1 MTQSFSVTYDYLCP
15 FARNAS
21 EAIVDALR
29 DGAALDVSFVPFSLN
44 ENRADE
50 GVMPQW
56 DLPSSSVG
64 PGVLAL
70 VWSVA
75 VRDNYPDSFLDFHVT
90 MFSARHDD
98 GEDISDLGVIEAV
111 ADRVGLDVGE
121 VRALVESGVPAK
133 TLALEHTRS
142 VELHEVFGV
151 PTFIQGDEAVF
162 VRFMERHS
170 TEDLDRVL
178 DMLSWTN
185 LNEFK
190 RTTVHR

>member
-1 MTQSFSVTYDYLCP
+1 MNSPFAVTYDYLCP

-21 EAIVDALR
+21 ETIAEAIR
-29 DGAALDVSFVPFSLN
+29 DGGDFDVSFVPFSLE
-44 ENRADE
+44 ENGTATDE
-50 GVMPQW
+50 THQW
-56 DLPSSSVG
+56 DLPNSDLG

-70 VWSVA
+70 LWSIA
-75 VRDNYPDSFLDFHVT
+75 VRDNFPDSFLDFHVA

-98 GEDISDLGVIEAV
+98 GADISDSSVIEAV
-111 ADRVGLDVGE
+111 VDDVGLDVAA

-133 TLALEHTRS
+133 ILAAEHTRS
-142 VELHEVFGV
+142 VDEFSVFGV
-151 PTFIQGDEAVF
+151 PTFIAGHEAVF

-170 TEDLDRVL
+170 TEDLGRVL

-190 RTTVHR
+190 RTTVPR